1 MSLIATHKTLL
12 GIIVLLVFVFSAN
25 ALLFGSHA
33 AEEARGAVTTAGAVE
48 HHHDDSGH
56 EHGNDQDG
64 SHCCDTNHSHDVTG
78 SDPYVLTSWT
88 QGTSLGAIDP
98 THHLLEVCH
107 ERFIPPQHQA

>member
-1 MSLIATHKTLL
+1 LSWIATHKTLL
-12 GIIVLLVFVFSAN
+12 GFIVLLVFAFSAN

-33 AEEARGAVTTAGAVE
+33 AEEARGAVTAAGAVE

-64 SHCCDTNHSHDVTG
+64 SHCCDTHHSHDVTG
-78 SDPYVLTSWT
+78 SDPFVLASWN
-88 QGTSLGAIDP
+88 QCAGLGGIDP
-98 THHLLEVCH
+98 TSHILEVFP